1 MTESI
6 LYTAQRVTAMILA
19 PLVLIH
25 LGLILYAVSDGL
37 TADEILT
44 RTRGNRAWAAFYIL
58 FVLSAAVHAPL
69 GLRTILREWLGL
81 RGRIVDFALVLFAV
95 LLAGLGL
102 RAVMAVV

>member
-1 MTESI
+1 MNEAV
-6 LYTAQRVTAMILA
+6 LYTAQRVTALILA

-37 TADEILT
+37 TADEILS
-44 RTRGNRAWAAFYIL
+44 RTRGNLAWAAFYIL

-81 RGRIVDFALVLFAV
+81 RGRMVDFALVLFAL

-102 RAVMAVV
+102 RAVMAVI

>member
-6 LYTAQRVTAMILA
+6 LYAAQRVTAMILA

-37 TADEILT
+37 TADEILS
-44 RTRGNRAWAAFYIL
+44 RTRGNTAWAVFYIL

-69 GLRTILREWLGL
+69 GLRNILREWLGL
-81 RGRIVDFALVLFAV
+81 RGRMVDFALVLFAL

-102 RAVMAVV
+102 RAVMAVI

>member
-1 MTESI
+1 MSEAV
-6 LYTAQRVTAMILA
+6 LYAAQRVTAMILA

-37 TADEILT
+37 TADEILS
-44 RTRGNRAWAAFYIL
+44 RTRGNMAWAAFYIL

-69 GLRTILREWLGL
+69 GLRNILREWIGL
-81 RGRIVDFALVLFAV
+81 RGRMVDFALFLFAV